1 MNKRN
6 YNALAISDGA
16 CNPRAIVSSMT
27 QALLE
32 MGDSDTPTLCN
43 DPALKLMVH
52 QLAFLLNIPNNMH
65 SYSKTDNKLGMDYRE
80 LMEHL
85 KDKDPSYYYTDILI
99 PNGLTLQ
106 NFIDQM

>member
-32 MGDSDTPTLCN
+32 MGDSDTKTLCN

-52 QLAFLLNIPNNMH
+52 QLAFLLNIPT
-65 SYSKTDNKLGMDYRE
+65 SKGLDDWMTWRKACG
-80 LMEHL
+80 
-85 KDKDPSYYYTDILI
+85 DKS
-99 PNGLTLQ
+99 
-106 NFIDQM
+106 